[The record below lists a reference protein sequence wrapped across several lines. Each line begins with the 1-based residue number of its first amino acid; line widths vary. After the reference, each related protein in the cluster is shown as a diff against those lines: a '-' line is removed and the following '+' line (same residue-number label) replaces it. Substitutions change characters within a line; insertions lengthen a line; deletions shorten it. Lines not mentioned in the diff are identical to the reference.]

1 MITQRKTYLVT
12 ELEEEESERK
22 EVVGLTER

>member
-1 MITQRKTYLVT
+1 MITKRKTYFVT
-12 ELEEEESERK
+12 ELGKEESERK